1 MCTSGIERGGGG
13 TNVGNTDEDRVVRVD
28 NAGAC
33 TGGDVVVQAKVG
45 GGPSGTCTEEGLNPG
60 GEGKGRGWTEIESP
74 GTTAPE
80 DAVVSAAI
88 RARKSAVGRTL

>member
-1 MCTSGIERGGGG
+1 M
-13 TNVGNTDEDRVVRVD
+13 RVD

-33 TGGDVVVQAKVG
+33 TGGAVAVQTKG
-45 GGPSGTCTEEGLNPG
+45 GGGRGGIWSEEGLKPG

-88 RARKSAVGRTL
+88 RARKSAVGRML